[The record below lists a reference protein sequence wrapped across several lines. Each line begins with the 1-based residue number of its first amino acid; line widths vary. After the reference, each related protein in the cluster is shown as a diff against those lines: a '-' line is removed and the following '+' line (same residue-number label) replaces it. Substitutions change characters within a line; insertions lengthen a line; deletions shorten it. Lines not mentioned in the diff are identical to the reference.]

1 MQLVT
6 ALTLANRYFP
16 NIEAG
21 ALQQLLPEE
30 FISQCL
36 QEAGVATVRRRRL
49 PLESLVMVVLGMAL
63 YRGKDV
69 WSIADK
75 MQIALPG
82 RRELVAPSA
91 VVQGRQ
97 RLGSEAM
104 RQVFHQTQQLWHQD
118 AEHPRW
124 CGLQL
129 LGVDGVVWRAPDTA
143 ENTEAF
149 TKPITTAGES
159 AWPMVRMVCQM
170 ELTSHLLTGA
180 AMDKYSTN
188 EMILAEQLIETT
200 PDNSLTLFDRG
211 FYSLGLLNA
220 WQAKGQNR
228 HWLIPLKKGAQYEV
242 VEKLG
247 KQDLRVLIATSPQAQ
262 KKWPG
267 LPTHVEARL
276 LHKKVKGKEC
286 FILTSMLDTKQFMG
300 DEIVD
305 LYSQRWEIELG
316 YREMK
321 QQLLANEFT
330 LRSKKSE
337 MVKQELWGVLLCYN
351 LIRYQ
356 MVRMAKTLPGIYPN
370 ELSFTLCA
378 NAIVS
383 LFERGFTLI
392 SAHHIPN
399 ELEDLTRKAEFFVL
413 PFRREERSYPRLVKR
428 KPSKYPHKK

>member
-1 MQLVT
+1 MILFE
-6 ALTLANRYFP
+6 YFW
-16 NIEAG
+16 G
-21 ALQQLLPEE
+21 
-30 FISQCL
+30 S
-36 QEAGVATVRRRRL
+36 VR
-49 PLESLVMVVLGMAL
+49 
-63 YRGKDV
+63 
-69 WSIADK
+69 
-75 MQIALPG
+75 
-82 RRELVAPSA
+82 
-91 VVQGRQ
+91 
-97 RLGSEAM
+97 
-104 RQVFHQTQQLWHQD
+104 
-118 AEHPRW
+118 
-124 CGLQL
+124 
-129 LGVDGVVWRAPDTA
+129 
-143 ENTEAF
+143 
-149 TKPITTAGES
+149 
-159 AWPMVRMVCQM
+159 
-170 ELTSHLLTGA
+170 LTSHLLIGA

-228 HWLIPLKKGAQYEV
+228 HWLIPLKKGAQYEL

-247 KQDLRVLIATSPQAQ
+247 KQDLRVRIATSPQAQ

-286 FILTSMLDTKQFMG
+286 FILTSMLDTKQFMR

-316 YREMK
+316 YREIK

-392 SAHHIPN
+392 SAHHIPK

>member
-82 RRELVAPSA
+82 RRALVAPSA
-91 VVQGRQ
+91 IVQGRQ

-143 ENTEAF
+143 DNTEAF

-180 AMDKYSTN
+180 AMDKYSTS

-220 WQAKGQNR
+220 WQHKGQNR

-247 KQDLRVLIATSPQAQ
+247 KQDARVRIATSPQAQ

-286 FILTSMLDTKQFMG
+286 FILTSMLDTTQFMG

-316 YREMK
+316 YWEMK

-392 SAHHIPN
+392 SAHHIPK
-399 ELEDLTRKAEFFVL
+399 ELEDLTRKAEFFIL